1 MTSSFDLIVI
11 GASIVGS
18 AFALAIE
25 NAGLSVAVVEAHP
38 PESLPNAPAWDA
50 RVYTISPG
58 NAHWLA
64 ALGVWR
70 RMPCDRLTRVET
82 MCVYG
87 DRQPSVLEFSAY
99 DCGLRELAW
108 VAENRELQRSLWSTL
123 AQAPHVTLY
132 PSARCE
138 AIRWERDGVQ
148 LTLDDG
154 RALHAPLII
163 GADGADSWVR
173 ARAGIAVTSHDY
185 RQLGVV
191 ANFETERSH
200 EGTAYQWFLAEGV
213 LALLPLPGN
222 RVSMVWSAHLPWAH
236 TLLDASPESLC
247 EQVEHASKSALGK
260 LRLVTP
266 PAGFALKRT
275 RVDRLVQ
282 ARVALLGDAA
292 HNVHPLAGQ
301 GVNLGLRDARALA
314 EVLANRGAQYDCG
327 DYALLRR
334 YERARAED
342 IAALELTT
350 DGLEKLFGTQAVWMA
365 TLRNLGLTLVDS
377 QPLVKAALVRRAVA

>member
-11 GASIVGS
+11 GAGIVGS
-18 AFALAIE
+18 AFALAIRDT
-25 NAGLSVAVVEAHP
+25 GLRVAMVEAHP
-38 PESLPNAPAWDA
+38 PEFGSRTASWDS

-58 NAHWLA
+58 NANWLA
-64 ALGVWR
+64 ALDVWQR
-70 RMPCDRLTRVET
+70 LPRERLTRVET
-82 MCVYG
+82 MRVYG
-87 DRQPSVLEFSAY
+87 DRHPSALEFSAY

-108 VAENRELQRSLWSTL
+108 VAENRELQGSLWSAL

-132 PSARCE
+132 PSARCVDV
-138 AIRWERDGVQ
+138 RWDRECAH
-148 LTLDDG
+148 LTLDNG
-154 RALHAPLII
+154 QALRARLLI

-173 ARAGIAVTSHDY
+173 TRAGIAVTSHDY

-191 ANFETERSH
+191 ANFGTAHAH
-200 EGTAYQWFLAEGV
+200 EGTAYQWFLAQGV
-213 LALLPLPGN
+213 LAFLPLPDK
-222 RVSMVWSAHLPWAH
+222 RVSMVWSAHLPWAQA
-236 TLLDASPESLC
+236 LLDASPQALC
-247 EQVEHASKSALGK
+247 EHVERASNGALGA
-260 LRLVTP
+260 LSVITP
-266 PAGFALKRT
+266 AAGFALKRS

-301 GVNLGLRDARALA
+301 GVNLGLRDARSLA
-314 EVLANRGAQYDCG
+314 EVLKARGPQHDCG

-350 DGLEKLFGTQAVWMA
+350 DGLEKLFSTHAVWMA

-377 QPLVKAALVRRAVA
+377 QPLVKSALVRRAVA

>member
-1 MTSSFDLIVI
+1 LTPSFDLIVV
-11 GASIVGS
+11 GAGIVGS
-18 AFALAIE
+18 AFALAVE
-25 NAGLSVAVVEAHP
+25 NAGVRVAVIQAHP
-38 PESLPNAPAWDA
+38 PPSLPNAPGWDA
-50 RVYTISPG
+50 RIYTISPG
-58 NAHWLA
+58 NVDGLA
-64 ALGVWR
+64 ALGAWQRV
-70 RMPCDRLTRVET
+70 PCDRLARVET
-82 MCVYG
+82 MRVYG
-87 DRQPSVLEFSAY
+87 DRQPAVLEFSAY

-108 VAENRELQRSLWSTL
+108 VAENRELQRSLWSAL
-123 AQAPHVTLY
+123 AQAQHVSLY
-132 PSARCE
+132 ASGRC
-138 AIRWERDGVQ
+138 ADVRWERDCVH
-148 LTLDDG
+148 LTLQDG
-154 RALHAPLII
+154 QKLQAQLII

-200 EGTAYQWFLAEGV
+200 EATAYQWFLAEGV

-247 EQVEHASKSALGK
+247 EQVERASDGALGA
-260 LRLVTP
+260 LRMITP
-266 PAGFALKRT
+266 AAGFPLKKS

-314 EVLANRGAQYDCG
+314 QVLKNRGAQDDCG

-350 DGLEKLFGTQAVWMA
+350 DGLEKLFSTRAVSIA
-365 TLRNLGLTLVDS
+365 TLRNLGLTLVEA
-377 QPLVKAALVRRAVA
+377 QPFIKRALVRRAVA

>member
-1 MTSSFDLIVI
+1 MTPSFDLIVI
-11 GASIVGS
+11 GAGIVGS

-38 PESLPNAPAWDA
+38 PEALPSAPSWDT

-58 NAHWLA
+58 NALWLD
-64 ALGVWR
+64 ALGVWQ
-70 RMPCDRLTRVET
+70 RMPCERLTRVEN
-82 MCVYG
+82 MRVYG
-87 DRQPSVLEFSAY
+87 DRHPAVLEFSAY
-99 DCGLRELAW
+99 ECGLRELAW
-108 VAENRELQRSLWSTL
+108 VAENRELQRSLWNAL
-123 AQAPHVTLY
+123 AQASHVSLY
-132 PSARCE
+132 ASARC
-138 AIRWERDGVQ
+138 ADVRWDRDLAQ

-154 RALHAPLII
+154 RALQAQLIV

-173 ARAGIAVTSHDY
+173 ARASIAVTSHDY

-191 ANFETERSH
+191 ANFETERAH
-200 EGTAYQWFLAEGV
+200 ESTAYQWFLAEGV
-213 LALLPLPGN
+213 LALLPLPGK
-222 RVSMVWSAHLPWAH
+222 RVSMVWSAHLPWAY

-247 EQVEHASKSALGK
+247 EHVERASNGAVGA
-260 LRLVTP
+260 LRLITP
-266 PAGFALKRT
+266 AAGFALKKS

-314 EVLANRGAQYDCG
+314 EVLKNRGAQHDCG

-350 DGLEKLFGTQAVWMA
+350 DGLEKLFSTRAVWMA
-365 TLRNLGLTLVDS
+365 TLRNLGLTLVDA